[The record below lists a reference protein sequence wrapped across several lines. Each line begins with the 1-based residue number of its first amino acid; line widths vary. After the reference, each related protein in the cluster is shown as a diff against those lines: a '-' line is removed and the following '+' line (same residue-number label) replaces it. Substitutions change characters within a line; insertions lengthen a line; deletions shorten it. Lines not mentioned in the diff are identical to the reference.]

1 LKIYVDSFRSI
12 YPINKDISPSS
23 AVAVGRYPEDVYFGG
38 NVYLL
43 ILKMPDL
50 VS

>member
-1 LKIYVDSFRSI
+1 MKVYVDSFRSI
-12 YPINKDISPSS
+12 YPINKGISPSS
-23 AVAVGRYPEDVYFGG
+23 AVAVGRYPEDTYFGG

-43 ILKMPDL
+43 GLKMPNL